1 MTGALHDGAV
11 TGSRRGIWLA
21 AAAAAL
27 VAFGADLLTKVA
39 VRDRIVPGEEID
51 LFAGVTLVHTTNR
64 GIAFGILP
72 NRPVLI
78 AIATSV
84 ALCVIAFALIAF
96 ARRSLPVL
104 IGGGILVGGSIGN
117 LVDRLARQGV
127 TDFIAITDRWPP
139 FNVADICIVVG
150 AALAATGLVAGAD
163 ERT

>member
-104 IGGGILVGGSIGN
+104 TTVERLGSSVTSPSPARRTSASRIGVRDIERRSARLISSIGSP
-117 LVDRLARQGV
+117 VR
-127 TDFIAITDRWPP
+127 
-139 FNVADICIVVG
+139 
-150 AALAATGLVAGAD
+150 
-163 ERT
+163 E